1 MLTPSFAG
9 KDSDIK
15 YVIDARGLSEGDS
28 IEGEFTL
35 VTNAERKRYYTALQQ
50 LKKQ

>member
-35 VTNAERKRYYTALQQ
+35 VTNAGEKEVLYLS
-50 LKKQ
+50 LIHI